1 MDLSAIWIMAVS
13 DLRQRIRD
21 RSVLIF
27 ALVVP
32 IAIMIVFNL
41 LFSGLGSSE
50 SLKPIT
56 VRVAAE
62 PDDRVAQGLIQ
73 ALSAVDGLKVTAT
86 LVALSSADALAAD
99 VESGSVTVGVVFPAG
114 FDAAVRQGGSPKV
127 ELIEPGDGGL
137 EPRVAGSI
145 VSGYVERVAT
155 GSQAA
160 TAAGG
165 LGIRGADVSKIAE
178 AVATSP
184 PTLTAEAG
192 RPSNEQLSTGGYL
205 VAGQAALF
213 MFFTIGF
220 GVITYIQER
229 EQGTLPRLA
238 SMPIP
243 PRSIL
248 LAKVLVSF
256 ILGVVSTAVL
266 LEVGALLFSASFGRM
281 VPVTVMIVA
290 AVMAV
295 TSLVLLVTRV
305 ARTTEQ
311 AQAATSVI
319 GILMGVLG
327 GSFFPISGGGLL
339 ARLSDLTPTAAF
351 IRGLG
356 LTNGGAGVA
365 DLGGPL
371 AVFAVFAAVSLAVA
385 ALLGDDEVFT

>member
-1 MDLSAIWIMAVS
+1 M
-13 DLRQRIRD
+13 
-21 RSVLIF
+21 
-27 ALVVP
+27 
-32 IAIMIVFNL
+32 
-41 LFSGLGSSE
+41 
-50 SLKPIT
+50 
-56 VRVAAE
+56 
-62 PDDRVAQGLIQ
+62 
-73 ALSAVDGLKVTAT
+73 
-86 LVALSSADALAAD
+86 
-99 VESGSVTVGVVFPAG
+99 
-114 FDAAVRQGGSPKV
+114 
-127 ELIEPGDGGL
+127 
-137 EPRVAGSI
+137 
-145 VSGYVERVAT
+145 
-155 GSQAA
+155 
-160 TAAGG
+160 
-165 LGIRGADVSKIAE
+165 
-178 AVATSP
+178 
-184 PTLTAEAG
+184 
-192 RPSNEQLSTGGYL
+192 
-205 VAGQAALF
+205 AGQAALF

-266 LEVGALLFSASFGRM
+266 LGVGALLFSASFGRM